1 MLTWLKQS
9 KGLDISFENI
19 NKQIL
24 VSVFLLLRG
33 SLTILNI
40 AFLLVLF
47 LFIHEKDIYLFIII
61 VLLLNSSI
69 YIYAVIKYSTL
80 FSQVQQLVVKIVEDK
95 IACEED
101 IKLDKSVA
109 PLEGQLKN
117 FFVNK
122 MNVIQNLKRVEQIR
136 TEFLG
141 NVSHELRTPIF
152 AMQGFL
158 ETLLNGA
165 LEDKNVNR
173 VFVEKAYK
181 HSQNLNNLLNDLID
195 ISMIESGKMRMSFR
209 YFGLKE
215 FLLSIY
221 QENLKLAN
229 QKNLELHLK
238 EPLLDVTVYGDQNRL
253 HQVMNNLLQ
262 NAIKYTDKGKVE
274 VEVINSG
281 NKVEII
287 VSDSGIGIPE
297 EDINRIFERFYR
309 VDKNRSRAA
318 GGTGLGL
325 AIVKHIIEAHGD
337 KVQVVSQAGIGSK
350 FSFCLRKW

>member
-1 MLTWLKQS
+1 
-9 KGLDISFENI
+9 LDISFENI

-350 FSFCLRKW
+350 FSFCLRK

>member
-1 MLTWLKQS
+1 
-9 KGLDISFENI
+9 LDISFENI

-221 QENLKLAN
+221 QENLKLVN

-337 KVQVVSQAGIGSK
+337 KIKVESQAGIGSK
-350 FSFCLRKW
+350 FSFCLRK